1 MSVDRKTDEIFLDAI
16 YNAVNMLRLH
26 DNDVDR
32 AAQYWL
38 NEFPKGEPLPDKSRF
53 DENTYI
59 ASKQDIKDYL
69 EKAETLDIP
78 NSYIDDLC
86 DHVLDGKVTLTNINN
101 LIDKLS

>member
-86 DHVLDGKVTLTNINN
+86 DRLLDGKITLANINN

>member
-1 MSVDRKTDEIFLDAI
+1 MSVDRKTDEIFLDEI

-69 EKAETLDIP
+69 EKAESLDIP
-78 NSYIDDLC
+78 NSYVDDLY
-86 DHVLDGKVTLTNINN
+86 DRVLVGKVTIKNISQ
-101 LIDKLS
+101 LIDNL